1 MPCNTSVE
9 SEVEADLERLNRF
22 RRLLEGSNQVHTP
35 PPPAYSLEAPT
46 KPSKL
51 KEIGQIFMEFGRFL
65 VEIVI
70 LVMVITSMI
79 ANTIGGFLD
88 EKIARQPMEHRC
100 CNRSQGPR
108 RNQRPPSRRS

>member
-1 MPCNTSVE
+1 MPCGTSVE
-9 SEVEADLERLNRF
+9 AEVEADLNRLNRF
-22 RRLLEGSNQVHTP
+22 RRLIEGSNQVHNP

-65 VEIVI
+65 IEIVV
-70 LVMVITSMI
+70 LVMIITSMI

-88 EKIARQPMEHRC
+88 EKIARQEHRC
-100 CNRSQGPR
+100 CNRNQGPR